1 MFGSSKGVSKIL
13 PYLSEGR
20 RTVHMLENLAD
31 RGSLD
36 EYISQFLLSPDYL
49 AEKCAWKDFAV

>member
-1 MFGSSKGVSKIL
+1 
-13 PYLSEGR
+13 
-20 RTVHMLENLAD
+20 MLENLAD